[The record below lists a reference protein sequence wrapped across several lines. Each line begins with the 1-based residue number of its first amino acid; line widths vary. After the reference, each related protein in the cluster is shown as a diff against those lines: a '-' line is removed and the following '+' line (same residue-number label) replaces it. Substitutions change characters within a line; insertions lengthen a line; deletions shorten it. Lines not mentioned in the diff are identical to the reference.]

1 MKKVLLWLV
10 MVIVMLAVL
19 LCGAAGAMYAMTG
32 TKNLPDEHPAFG
44 GTTLEPVGYEWQV
57 PVLGNVVSRIF
68 QQPTTLTVQ
77 KLGTMDG
84 AVPTL
89 TLPSWVQRVSV
100 TLTDPSGVPV
110 VQGDAEALAQ
120 YTYTQNGKYELNL
133 TLYRDETPGKA
144 HGWYKYQ
151 ANYTMDIRPTAV
163 LSSERVSQGSVV
175 AVLVTGILDGSEPV
189 LQTDLGEVWFRP
201 VTGGYI
207 GYLPVTY
214 NAEGG
219 AHTLT
224 LTCGSLTQ
232 DLTLTVLQKNTDTVD
247 TEPEE
252 DIPGAGTEYKNAIW
266 PLYTRG
272 SAEKLW
278 QGTFAA
284 PTTAAVKAG
293 YGSRLRTNGSITGHA
308 TGINYSAA
316 GGTPVT
322 APQSGTVV
330 YAGTLALTGG
340 TVVIDHGCGVK
351 SYLFGMD
358 AVAVSKDQ
366 SVARGDSLGTASD
379 AYTLIWELRIGSKS
393 VDPDQAVT
401 GKSGLLYRE
410 GM

>member
-57 PVLGNVVSRIF
+57 PVLGNVVSRTF

-201 VTGGYI
+201 VTGGYM

-340 TVVIDHGCGVK
+340 TVVIDHGCSGK
-351 SYLFGMD
+351 SYLYGLET
-358 AVAVSKDQ
+358 VGVERGQRVS
-366 SVARGDSLGTASD
+366 AGDPLGTAGT
-379 AYTLIWELRIGSKS
+379 AHNLIYELRIGSKS
-393 VDPDQAVT
+393 TDPQTALD
-401 GKSGLLYRE
+401 GNSGLQFRE
-410 GM
+410 AE

>member
-201 VTGGYI
+201 VTGGYM

-358 AVAVSKDQ
+358 AVTVYKDR

-379 AYTLIWELRIGSKS
+379 AHTLIWEPRIGSKS

>member
-201 VTGGYI
+201 VTGGYM

-278 QGTFAA
+278 
-284 PTTAAVKAG
+284 
-293 YGSRLRTNGSITGHA
+293 
-308 TGINYSAA
+308 
-316 GGTPVT
+316 
-322 APQSGTVV
+322 
-330 YAGTLALTGG
+330 
-340 TVVIDHGCGVK
+340 
-351 SYLFGMD
+351 
-358 AVAVSKDQ
+358 
-366 SVARGDSLGTASD
+366 
-379 AYTLIWELRIGSKS
+379 
-393 VDPDQAVT
+393 
-401 GKSGLLYRE
+401 
-410 GM
+410 

>member
-201 VTGGYI
+201 VTGGYM

-358 AVAVSKDQ
+358 AVTVSKDQ
-366 SVARGDSLGTASD
+366 SVARGDSLGTTSD
-379 AYTLIWELRIGSKS
+379 AHTLIWELRIGSKS

>member
-57 PVLGNVVSRIF
+57 PVLGNVVSRTF

-175 AVLVTGILDGSEPV
+175 AVLVTGILDGSDPV

-201 VTGGYI
+201 VTGGYM

-351 SYLFGMD
+351 SYLYGLET
-358 AVAVSKDQ
+358 VGVERGQ
-366 SVARGDSLGTASD
+366 SVSVGDPLGTAGT
-379 AYTLIWELRIGSKS
+379 AHNLIYELRIGSKS
-393 VDPDQAVT
+393 TDPQTALD
-401 GKSGLLYRE
+401 GNSGLQFRE
-410 GM
+410 AE

>member
-32 TKNLPDEHPAFG
+32 TKNLPDEHPTFG

-201 VTGGYI
+201 VTGGYM

>member
-57 PVLGNVVSRIF
+57 PVLGNVVSRTF

-201 VTGGYI
+201 VTGGYM

-358 AVAVSKDQ
+358 AVTVSKDQ
-366 SVARGDSLGTASD
+366 SVARGDSLGTSSD
-379 AYTLIWELRIGSKS
+379 AHTLIWELRIGSKS

>member
-175 AVLVTGILDGSEPV
+175 AVLVTGILDASEPV

-201 VTGGYI
+201 VTGGYM

-272 SAEKLW
+272 SAKKLW

-358 AVAVSKDQ
+358 TVTVSKDQ

-379 AYTLIWELRIGSKS
+379 AHILIWELRIGSKS

>member
-57 PVLGNVVSRIF
+57 PVLGNVVSRTF

-120 YTYTQNGKYELNL
+120 YTYTRNGKYELNL

-201 VTGGYI
+201 VTGGYM

-358 AVAVSKDQ
+358 AVTVSKDQ

-379 AYTLIWELRIGSKS
+379 AHTLIWELRIGSKS